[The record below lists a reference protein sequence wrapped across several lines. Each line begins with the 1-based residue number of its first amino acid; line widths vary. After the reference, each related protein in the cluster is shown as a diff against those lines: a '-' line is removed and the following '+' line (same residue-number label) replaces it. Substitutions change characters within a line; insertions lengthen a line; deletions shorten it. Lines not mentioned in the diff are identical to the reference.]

1 MKILNPLLSYFYFS
15 STTSDENSPNTTLD
29 QYIERMNDDSD
40 KIYFSI
46 ADTFEA
52 AANSPH
58 IENLKANGTEVL
70 LLTDRIDEWLM
81 STLIMQFKGKRI
93 SQCRQGGA

>member
-1 MKILNPLLSYFYFS
+1 MPIAELFLFS
-15 STTSDENSPNTTLD
+15 STASDENSPNTTLD

-70 LLTDRIDEWLM
+70 LLR
-81 STLIMQFKGKRI
+81 G
-93 SQCRQGGA
+93 